1 MDSGARASRRVVA
14 SFVSKPERLQA
25 PSLQPLSPCPPSSAP
40 LRTIAAPKL
49 LDSAQA
55 RRGSPRRTSD
65 HRSMAAAD
73 SDPAISISTCPHCQ
87 REIPSSNIALHSAH
101 YARNLQNRMWVWD
114 LHTGVQC
121 PQRMLECQYCQFEL
135 PEVDLFEHQDVWK
148 SNRILSKLQ
157 EVYQTS

>member
-1 MDSGARASRRVVA
+1 MSTSASTPGRGHRIWIRAHAHPDVWWLRS
-14 SFVSKPERLQA
+14 S
-25 PSLQPLSPCPPSSAP
+25 PSPS
-40 LRTIAAPKL
+40 
-49 LDSAQA
+49 
-55 RRGSPRRTSD
+55 
-65 HRSMAAAD
+65 
-73 SDPAISISTCPHCQ
+73 Q